1 MSKLQ
6 FDFEIIHKINE
17 HKEIKKE
24 EILQIAK
31 KAPKETI
38 FDTAS
43 NIRNMK
49 KGTQQSEYL
58 FSSSSISTSPHKTKR
73 SIFLIDHKNHL
84 IEGR

>member
-31 KAPKETI
+31 EAPKETI

-49 KGTQQSEYL
+49 KGKKISFSKKAFFNIINLCRDTCSYL
-58 FSSSSISTSPHKTKR
+58 S
-73 SIFLIDHKNHL
+73 LIH
-84 IEGR
+84 I